1 VLWRVGGR
9 TLKYTATIE
18 RVGAEISAASGGVE
32 AFARLETRGTET
44 PLRPGA
50 FVEVRLPDTRYTQ
63 VALLPE
69 TALFDGDTIYAIVDG
84 RLEPRKVEVAT
95 RTPEGILVSG
105 NLAEGDQ
112 VLVTR
117 FNEAGPGVRVDIQSG
132 GA

>member
-1 VLWRVGGR
+1 MVR
-9 TLKYTATIE
+9 AMSIE
-18 RVGAEISAASGGVE
+18 
-32 AFARLETRGTET
+32 
-44 PLRPGA
+44 
-50 FVEVRLPDTRYTQ
+50 
-63 VALLPE
+63 
-69 TALFDGDTIYAIVDG
+69 GDHPADG
-84 RLEPRKVEVAT
+84 RREPRKVEVAT